1 MFKGLQKPE
10 NGPMGKEL
18 DGQMKTNNN
27 NNNNN
32 KHNDFFSLYFF
43 TFSLLFLI
51 SLY

>member
-27 NNNNN
+27 NNN

>member
-1 MFKGLQKPE
+1 MFKGLQKQE

-18 DGQMKTNNN
+18 DGQMKK
-27 NNNNN
+27 NNNN